1 MIQIFLGAIDSSLIL
16 SLYFGEVV
24 KPPCFPVLLR
34 AFISGRQG
42 SLFSMNSCF
51 SSYFQQLPVIFFLS
65 LSEVSLFL
73 VASVFRAVDNMSRAA
88 VLLVGSVFQCL
99 ELSRNSPLSL
109 SANAALS
116 CARLSHQPPVSL
128 HTSQGETHVHCMLLN
143 QFETTKY

>member
-51 SSYFQQLPVIFFLS
+51 SSYFQQLPVIFLS

-99 ELSRNSPLSL
+99 ELSENSPLSL
-109 SANAALS
+109 S
-116 CARLSHQPPVSL
+116 
-128 HTSQGETHVHCMLLN
+128 GERGAVLR
-143 QFETTKY
+143 

>member
-51 SSYFQQLPVIFFLS
+51 SSYFQQLPVIFLS

-116 CARLSHQPPVSL
+116 CARLSPQPPVSL